1 MSRTLTIFIDG
12 ACQGNPGPA
21 GIGVAIFEEGKLV
34 KEIAKPL
41 GEATNNIAEYSAL
54 IYALLEAAALK
65 ADHLKIFT
73 DSQLVCR
80 QVGGQYKIKNIHLK
94 FLHGQVLLL
103 LKLFKEAR
111 VEHIAREKNELAD
124 KLATSSLKIQKSS
137 QDDRPEEFLFGE
149 ESPSSRG

>member
-1 MSRTLTIFIDG
+1 MSKALTIFIDG
-12 ACQGNPGPA
+12 ACHGNPGPA
-21 GIGVAIFEEGKLV
+21 GIGVAIFEKEKLI
-34 KEIAKPL
+34 KEIALPL

-65 ADHLKIFT
+65 VDSVTIFT
-73 DSQLVCR
+73 DSQLACR
-80 QVGGQYKIKNIHLK
+80 QVNGQYKIKNTHLK

-103 LKLFKEAR
+103 MTLFKNVH
-111 VEHIAREKNELAD
+111 VEHIAREKNQLAD
-124 KLATSSLKIQKSS
+124 ALAGRSLKIQKSS